1 VKNVLLEAV
10 LVAVTG
16 ALLAFAANA
25 LSPRGLNLTR
35 NNFPDDIQP
44 PTAGTTA
51 ISPSSGTNTTSPSPE
66 DLVIARLRQKG
77 LQVVNGAEALELFRE
92 PSKAMGSIIFIDD
105 RKDEEYQAGHIPG
118 AYQFYHYYFEKYLP
132 SIVSAC
138 QTAQK
143 IVVYCHGG
151 DCTDSEIAAIMLRDS
166 VHVPKE
172 KLFVY
177 TGGYTEWAAKGWPIE
192 IGDRDSGQ
200 VKDAGK

>member
-25 LSPRGLNLTR
+25 LSPRGLNLTH
-35 NNFPDDIQP
+35 NNFPDDSQP
-44 PTAGTTA
+44 QTTGTTA
-51 ISPSSGTNTTSPSPE
+51 LSTGGGTNAASPSPE

-77 LQVVNGAEALELFRE
+77 LQVVNGTEALELFHD
-92 PSKAMGSIIFIDD
+92 PGMQTGSIIFIDD

-118 AYQFYHYYFEKYLP
+118 AYQFYHYYYEKYLP
-132 SIVSAC
+132 PILPAC

-151 DCTDSEIAAIMLRDS
+151 DCTDSESAAIMLRES
-166 VHVPKE
+166 VHVPNE

-177 TGGYTEWAAKGWPIE
+177 TGGYAEWTAKGWPIE
-192 IGDRDSGQ
+192 NGDRNSGQ